1 MPAPNPLV
9 ICSIALLAVFIVLTA
24 LAAVMR
30 GLIALFPPPDE
41 PVDVIDPALVTA
53 IAEGVRAT
61 YPGTKVT
68 GIEEVR

>member
-1 MPAPNPLV
+1 MPTPNPFV
-9 ICSIALLAVFIVLTA
+9 ICSIAFLAVFVVLTV

-30 GLIALFPPPDE
+30 VLIVLFPPVDE
-41 PVDVIDPALVTA
+41 SPGGIEPALVTA
-53 IAEGVRAT
+53 ITEGVKAA